1 MQNEKEV
8 KELIQSD
15 KKKRVTWNDNQTKGQ
30 IEEKFLKVGTASTPY
45 KNKLDT
51 RIAQLMEEG
60 YSEIEATSI
69 TGKSVTPRGKVIYNN
84 PVFYKSKES
93 IDIEKANR
101 YNFFSIRNIGLG
113 VVAIAAA
120 AAATVGLVV
129 SKNS

>member
-30 IEEKFLKVGTASTPY
+30 IEEKFLKIGTASTLY
-45 KNKLDT
+45 KNKLDES
-51 RIAQLMEEG
+51 IAQLMEEG
-60 YSEIEATSI
+60 YSEVEATSI

-101 YNFFSIRNIGLG
+101 FNFFSIRNIGLG

-120 AAATVGLVV
+120 AATVGLVV

>member
-15 KKKRVTWNDNQTKGQ
+15 KKKRVTWNDNQTEGQ

-45 KNKLDT
+45 KNKLDE
-51 RIAQLMEEG
+51 RVSQLMEEG

-69 TGKSVTPRGKVIYNN
+69 TGKPITPSGEVILNN
-84 PVFYKSKES
+84 PIFYKSKES
-93 IDIEKANR
+93 IDTEKANR

-113 VVAIAAA
+113 IVALA

>member
-1 MQNEKEV
+1 
-8 KELIQSD
+8 
-15 KKKRVTWNDNQTKGQ
+15 Q

-60 YSEIEATSI
+60 YSEVEATSI

-84 PVFYKSKES
+84 SVFYKSKES

-120 AAATVGLVV
+120 AATVGLVI